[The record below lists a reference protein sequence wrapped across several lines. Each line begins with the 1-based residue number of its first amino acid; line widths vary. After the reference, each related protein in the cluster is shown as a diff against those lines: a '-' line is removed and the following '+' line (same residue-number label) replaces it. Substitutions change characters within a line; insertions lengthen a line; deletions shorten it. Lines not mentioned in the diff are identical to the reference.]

1 MWISQHPTGRLHER
15 MVVLGL
21 ALLAFH
27 VDVAVQQRDPI
38 SNFCRRWGHQSA
50 VVDNKLY
57 VAGGLVTYDGGSGT
71 PENIS
76 TIGHDDASAK
86 APPEEAVNVK
96 TPDPYFVYHDLS
108 TVASSGMPQPYA
120 NLSKNSTIP
129 EISGGI
135 FWADDVNKYI
145 YQFGGEFH
153 EETPWEFSLYSY
165 DIINNVWQNLGSP
178 RANDIIGLSY
188 GAGVSIPSRGEAY
201 YYGGWM
207 NNATVPDWGDAPDV
221 PTSYLLRY
229 EMDTETWTNS
239 TGPDDTGRAEGAMVY
254 VPVGDAGMLVY
265 FGGIRATGNNSW
277 EGQPMEEILLY
288 DVLSG
293 KSYKQN
299 ATGEVPEKRRKFGA
313 GVTWVEDQS
322 SYNIYVYGGGGEE
335 EGSIGFDD
343 IYILSLPSFS
353 WIKMYPTDTN
363 ETGAFPHHSFTC
375 NVVNQAQMLIHGGFF
390 PLNDKCDVPTQWG
403 LHNMDLGRQ
412 NKNKAPW
419 ELYDPDK
426 TKYVVPTDV
435 IKVVGGNKDGGATK
449 TKPAGGFD
457 HEDLTALMT
466 RKASVATRAP
476 SREIPGAGGGGGTK
490 LSTGAIAGIAVG
502 GAVALIAAA
511 VGAFCLIRRHRRR
524 QNSRAGSQQ
533 AMSQPYDYHHP
544 AHPSVSSNQ
553 YSPGPWSPQSSTFN
567 PASPPPFQSR
577 PQTVQP
583 HQGPPVELPSEN
595 LDNTGPTSPHTDTL
609 GSNEPKLDAHGNV
622 WIPQV
627 SMMQVPDQGHS
638 PGSPHYDGT
647 MGSNISKN
655 EPGYFPSGTP
665 QELATDRR
673 TPQVPGEPVH
683 QTYYHP

>member
-1 MWISQHPTGRLHER
+1 MWISLSPTGRLHER
-15 MVVLGL
+15 LVVLGL

-27 VDVAVQQRDPI
+27 VNVAVQQRDPI
-38 SNFCRRWGHQSA
+38 NNFCRRWGHQSA

-57 VAGGLVTYDGGSGT
+57 IGGGLVTYDGGSGT
-71 PENIS
+71 PENFS
-76 TIGHDDASAK
+76 
-86 APPEEAVNVK
+86 N
-96 TPDPYFVYHDLS
+96 PYFIYHDLS
-108 TVASSGMPQPYA
+108 AVASSGMPQPYA

-129 EISGGI
+129 DVSGGI
-135 FWADDVNKYI
+135 FWPDDVNKYI
-145 YQFGGEFH
+145 YLFGGEFYD
-153 EETPWEFSLYSY
+153 ETPWDFDLYQY
-165 DIINNVWQNLGSP
+165 DIINNLWQNLGSP
-178 RANDIIGLSY
+178 RDNDIVGLSY

-207 NNATVPDWGDAPDV
+207 NNATVPDWGDAPEV

-229 EMDTETWTNS
+229 EMDSERWTNS
-239 TGPDDTGRAEGAMVY
+239 TGPDDIGRAEGVMVY
-254 VPVGDAGMLVY
+254 VPVGDGGMLVY
-265 FGGIRATGNNSW
+265 FGGIRTTGNDSW
-277 EGQPMEEILLY
+277 EAQPMEEIMLY

-293 KSYKQN
+293 KFYAQN
-299 ATGEVPEKRRKFGA
+299 ATGNVPEVRRRFCA

-322 SYNIYVYGGGGEE
+322 SYNIYLYGGAGEE

-343 IYILSLPSFS
+343 IYILTLPTFE
-353 WIKMYPTDTN
+353 WIRMYPTDTN
-363 ETGAFPHHSFTC
+363 KTGSFPHHSFTC
-375 NVVNQAQMLIHGGFF
+375 NVVNEAQMFVHGGFF
-390 PLNDKCDVPTQWG
+390 PLNDVCDVPDQWG
-403 LHNMDLGRQ
+403 LHLMDLGRQ
-412 NKNKAPW
+412 NENKAPW
-419 ELYDPDK
+419 ALYEPDK

-457 HEDLTALMT
+457 HDDLNALMT
-466 RKASVATRAP
+466 RKASVASRTP
-476 SREIPGAGGGGGTK
+476 SREIPGEGGNGGSSDK
-490 LSTGAIAGIAVG
+490 LSTGAIVGIAVG
-502 GAVALIAAA
+502 GAVAVIAAL
-511 VGAFCLIRRHRRR
+511 VGVFCLVRRHRRR
-524 QNSRAGSQQ
+524 NTRTGSQQ

-595 LDNTGPTSPHTDTL
+595 LDNTGHISPH
-609 GSNEPKLDAHGNV
+609 GSNEPKFDAHGNV

-638 PGSPHYDGT
+638 PGSPHYDST
-647 MGSNISKN
+647 IRSNTTNKT
-655 EPGYFPSGTP
+655 EPGYFPTGTP
-665 QELATDRR
+665 HELATDRR